1 MKLFIDSANLD
12 EIRKFLGWGGC
23 DGVTTNPSINAA
35 CGVKS
40 IEGMRERSVQIA
52 QLIAPRPL
60 SVEVTSDEPDVMLQQ
75 AREYAKWAKNI
86 NIKIPITT
94 TMGEPCL
101 PVIHQLCLDG
111 IDVNVTA
118 MMTLNQAM
126 LAAKAGARY
135 VSLFGGRIDDEG
147 NDATVVISK
156 LRAWLDRWPNAFP
169 KQPEIIIG
177 SSRTTKNVADWAAT
191 GADILTVTPSIL
203 SKIVRNARTS
213 ETVVQFLDDA
223 ARALASMK

>member
-1 MKLFIDSANLD
+1 MKLFIDSADLD
-12 EIRKFLGWGGC
+12 EIRKFLSWGVC

-35 CGVKS
+35 CGVQS
-40 IEGMRERSVQIA
+40 IKGMRERSVQIA
-52 QLIAPRPL
+52 KLIAPRPL

-94 TMGEPCL
+94 TTGEPCL
-101 PVIHQLCLDG
+101 SVIHQLCLDG

-156 LRAWLDRWPNAFP
+156 LRAWLDRWPKAFP

-203 SKIVRNARTS
+203 SRIVRNARTS